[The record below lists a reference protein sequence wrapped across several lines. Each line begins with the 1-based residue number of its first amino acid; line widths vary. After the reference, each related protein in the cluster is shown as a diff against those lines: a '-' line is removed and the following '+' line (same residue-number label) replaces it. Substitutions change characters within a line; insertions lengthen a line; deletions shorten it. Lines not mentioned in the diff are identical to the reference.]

1 MYHGFTDKQHAGIEN
16 HQGKHIHVDAF
27 RRQIEY
33 LNENHAVIPLNT
45 LVDSYRTGSA
55 LPDNSVVITIDD
67 GYASNYKLAY
77 PVLREFEAP
86 ATIFLSTDFVENKVP
101 LWTDRIEYAM
111 NSTAVTHLDLAVHNS
126 SVSLILQPHEAAI
139 QSESLIRSMLKIL
152 SQESREDILTTLEKS
167 LGCSLCFDDGAPE
180 IYLPLEWKQI
190 SEMIN
195 SGVITIGSHTH
206 NHSILTRCAPG
217 TLREEL
223 ELSKSIIEKR
233 TGCVCT
239 LFCYPNGSICDFDEH
254 SKEELVN
261 TGYLCGLT
269 TMQGSNNRG
278 TDMFALRRYSA
289 KHDVVALATR
299 VSGVEQ
305 WLSNVK
311 ASVLVKER

>member
-16 HQGKHIHVDAF
+16 YQGKHIHIDAF
-27 RRQIEY
+27 RRQIKY
-33 LNENHAVIPLNT
+33 LTQNHTVISLDT
-45 LVDSYRTGSA
+45 LVDSYLAGSV

-77 PVLREFEAP
+77 PVLQECNAP

-111 NSTAVTHLDLAVHNS
+111 NCTALTHLDLPVNNS
-126 SVSLILQPHEAAI
+126 SISLVLQPHEAAI
-139 QSESLIRSMLKIL
+139 RSESLIRSMLKIL
-152 SQESREDILTTLEKS
+152 SQESREDIISTLEKS
-167 LGCSLCFDDGAPE
+167 LGCSLCFDKGAPE
-180 IYLPLEWKQI
+180 IYLPLEWRQI

-206 NHSILTRCAPG
+206 NHFILTRCAPG

-233 TGCVCT
+233 TGCACT
-239 LFCYPNGSICDFDEH
+239 LFCYPNGSIRDFDEH
-254 SKEELVN
+254 TKGELVN

-278 TDMFALRRYSA
+278 TDIFALRRYSA
-289 KHDVVALATR
+289 KHDVVALAMR
-299 VSGVEQ
+299 VSGVKQ

-311 ASVLVKER
+311 DLVLVNKR